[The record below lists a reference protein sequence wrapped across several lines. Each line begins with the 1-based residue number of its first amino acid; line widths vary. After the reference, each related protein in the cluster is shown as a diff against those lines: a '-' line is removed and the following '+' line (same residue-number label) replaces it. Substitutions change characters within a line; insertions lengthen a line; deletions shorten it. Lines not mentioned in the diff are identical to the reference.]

1 MIYLCQIIQSDGTSK
16 WKLYRA
22 SSRYSC
28 FRYFLKQRLYVQRCF
43 DIKNLFV
50 HLRFPQNSIQVQPKH
65 WNIFFEQL
73 QAQLAQNG
81 TLLLAL
87 KALYQQKKLH
97 PLQQT
102 FILQAIELLNHGYF
116 IGPLWENPKL
126 GLSQQQI
133 KLLQCAEQGG
143 YFAQGIARVLYLFK
157 LQLRIREQIRHH
169 LIYPKFIFAMALVL
183 GSVINFFLFPKLMDF
198 MQQQAIPMNFFMR
211 ILSNLNEHSTA
222 LLGFCFFVLSTLYIY
237 CKWKN
242 ISLRNYFEQWITK
255 RSRWLRYSM
264 FSLDLGELL
273 QNKIP
278 LLESLKLSLVHL
290 RKTTTFDQVSFA
302 LHKGA
307 TLAQALSGLPEDF
320 RHAIEIAELKNDL
333 SSTLLRLSQ
342 QYYARYENQWN
353 VFMKWIEPASL
364 LILALL
370 IGVSVLCIFYP
381 ILQIFQSL
389 HWEG

>member
-43 DIKNLFV
+43 DIKSFV
-50 HLRFPQNSIQVQPKH
+50 AQPHFSQNSIQVQPRH

-87 KALYQQKKLH
+87 KALYRQKKLH

-143 YFAQGIARVLYLFK
+143 YFAQGISRVLYLFK

-169 LIYPKFIFAMALVL
+169 LIYPKFILAMALVL
-183 GSVINFFLFPKLMDF
+183 GCVINFFLFPKLMDF
-198 MQQQAIPMNFFMR
+198 MQQQAIPMNFFMQ
-211 ILSNLNEHSTA
+211 ILSTLNEHSAA
-222 LLGFCFFVLSTLYIY
+222 LLSFCFFGLCLLYIC

-290 RKTTTFDQVSFA
+290 RKITTFDQVSFA
-302 LHKGA
+302 LHQGA

-333 SSTLLRLSQ
+333 SPTLLRLSQ

-364 LILALL
+364 LVLALL
-370 IGVSVLCIFYP
+370 IGISILCVFYP

-389 HWEG
+389 HWED